1 MRHVLWGPLLI
12 GLFASSLAAQAPAR
26 DTARKVHLVPGERHG
41 PSVFPLVDYPE
52 TRPLVAGQIDWKHYH
67 STVEIE
73 TWMKKWSEQY
83 PDLVEL
89 YPVGKSF
96 GGRTLWQ
103 LTITNKKTGKD
114 TDKPAAFFEGGR
126 HSGEISGT
134 ESTFY
139 LAWYVLDRYGKDPEI
154 TRLLDEKALYVRP
167 LNNPDGGDVYRHSA
181 QSNRSTVR
189 PHDTD
194 NDGLLDEDPGDDLD
208 GDGYIRQMRQ
218 KVEMG
223 KGEFIL
229 DPDDPSGRLLKR
241 VGEGKGDYRTWGEGV
256 DNDLDGRYN
265 EDGVGGLDLHRNYLE
280 NWRPEPGKDA
290 TGRGWTQ
297 FGAGEYP
304 LSEPETR
311 AVVIWLLTHPN
322 VAVANSMDTSV
333 PMHLRGPSVCEETEC
348 MHRAD
353 LAIYKH
359 MDSVGLSFTKY
370 PWAGDVYRTYNTRE
384 PVNSFT
390 GDSTRPSPLFGH
402 GPDWGYAYYGAV
414 WYGDEIWHGGREKD
428 YDGDGD
434 IEPFEVLRYCDEA
447 FRGTCFKPWTKFQH
461 PALGEVE
468 IGGYNPKFFSQNG
481 PPEVLEKWAGNQA
494 MFNLYMAKS
503 LPRVEIVDVKVAGA
517 RAAKDSATH
526 ELRVTVRNTGRLP
539 TALEQAKMVKI
550 VRPDRVVAEFARGSK
565 SSSIGRAPEFWLGGN
580 QTQTITLRVKA
591 GTEPADRKL
600 TVRLLSTRGGVA
612 TREVE
617 LP

>member
-1 MRHVLWGPLLI
+1 
-12 GLFASSLAAQAPAR
+12 
-26 DTARKVHLVPGERHG
+26 
-41 PSVFPLVDYPE
+41 
-52 TRPLVAGQIDWKHYH
+52 
-67 STVEIE
+67 
-73 TWMKKWSEQY
+73 
-83 PDLVEL
+83 
-89 YPVGKSF
+89 
-96 GGRTLWQ
+96 
-103 LTITNKKTGKD
+103 
-114 TDKPAAFFEGGR
+114 
-126 HSGEISGT
+126 
-134 ESTFY
+134 
-139 LAWYVLDRYGKDPEI
+139 
-154 TRLLDEKALYVRP
+154 
-167 LNNPDGGDVYRHSA
+167 
-181 QSNRSTVR
+181 
-189 PHDTD
+189 
-194 NDGLLDEDPGDDLD
+194 
-208 GDGYIRQMRQ
+208 
-218 KVEMG
+218 
-223 KGEFIL
+223 
-229 DPDDPSGRLLKR
+229 
-241 VGEGKGDYRTWGEGV
+241 
-256 DNDLDGRYN
+256 
-265 EDGVGGLDLHRNYLE
+265 
-280 NWRPEPGKDA
+280 
-290 TGRGWTQ
+290 
-297 FGAGEYP
+297 
-304 LSEPETR
+304 
-311 AVVIWLLTHPN
+311 
-322 VAVANSMDTSV
+322 
-333 PMHLRGPSVCEETEC
+333 
-348 MHRAD
+348 
-353 LAIYKH
+353 

-370 PWAGDVYRTYNTRE
+370 PWAGDVYRTYNTRR

-447 FRGTCFKPWTKFQH
+447 FKGTCFKPWTKFQH

-481 PPEVLEKWAGNQA
+481 PPEVLEQWAGNQA

-503 LPRVEIVDVKVAGA
+503 LPKVAIVDVKIAAA

-591 GTEPADRKL
+591 GTDAADRKL

-612 TREVE
+612 ARDVT